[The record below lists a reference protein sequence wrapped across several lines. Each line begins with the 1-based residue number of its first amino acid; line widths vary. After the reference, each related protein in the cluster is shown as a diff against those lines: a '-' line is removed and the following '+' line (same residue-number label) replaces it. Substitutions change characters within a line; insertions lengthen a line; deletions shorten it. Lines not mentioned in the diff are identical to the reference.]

1 MRDFTIIKDKKS
13 QDEKKDISCNT
24 ALKTSVL
31 EVKME
36 NIENALKEHKKNSE
50 KHFDLLE
57 NKIDNKFDKLE
68 TTFKEEFKELKE
80 NFREYEEK
88 LEKVEEKINQ
98 LKNSFTVLVTKFGI
112 MFSFLCSLGIMGL
125 NFVMDKFK

>member
-1 MRDFTIIKDKKS
+1 MITIVRDEKR
-13 QDEKKDISCNT
+13 QDEKKDASCNA
-24 ALKTSVL
+24 ALKTTVL

-36 NIENALKEHKKNSE
+36 NVENVLKEHKKNSE

-57 NKIDNKFDKLE
+57 NKIDNKIDKLE

-80 NFREYEEK
+80 IFQEYEEK
-88 LEKVEEKINQ
+88 LENVEEKVNQ
-98 LKNSFTVLVTKFGI
+98 LKNSFTALVTKFGI
-112 MFSFLCSLGIMGL
+112 LFSFLCSLGVMGL